1 MKSITLINVQFGPYK
16 EYFPLFVNSCKNNPS
31 IRFLLVTDQILDS
44 TPPNVIVRRTS
55 FYDCKQRI
63 QNLFDFP
70 INLSSGYDLCDYK
83 VAYGEIFQE
92 ELCDAD
98 FWGYCDTDLIFGNIR
113 KFITDDILDRYDKI
127 LIRGHFT
134 LFRNNLY
141 INSIYRK
148 RLADGTNQYKKVFM
162 DGGIHHFDEGMPG
175 ATKGI
180 NTLFSENIGWNRVY
194 DKYLFMDL
202 CVDSYAFINADFKE
216 SRKELEKASHSF
228 FYYDNGKL
236 YRCLMDGSLEE
247 FMYIHFQKRNMQM
260 GKLNAKSQQYYII
273 PNRFVAVNDITM
285 AQLYRANNKRIYWS
299 RIFSQTKRRLKR
311 GLRRIFE

>member
-1 MKSITLINVQFGPYK
+1 M
-16 EYFPLFVNSCKNNPS
+16 
-31 IRFLLVTDQILDS
+31 
-44 TPPNVIVRRTS
+44 
-55 FYDCKQRI
+55 
-63 QNLFDFP
+63 
-70 INLSSGYDLCDYK
+70 
-83 VAYGEIFQE
+83 
-92 ELCDAD
+92 
-98 FWGYCDTDLIFGNIR
+98 IFGNIR

-228 FYYDNGKL
+228 FYYDNGNL
-236 YRCLMDGSLEE
+236 YRCLMDGSFEE
-247 FMYIHFQKRNMQM
+247 FFHRQ
-260 GKLNAKSQQYYII
+260 
-273 PNRFVAVNDITM
+273 
-285 AQLYRANNKRIYWS
+285 
-299 RIFSQTKRRLKR
+299 R
-311 GLRRIFE
+311 GD